1 MAKNTEY
8 EFEETMVTLTDE
20 DGIDKDFYVDE
31 IYEVD
36 GRLYNVCRA
45 RWNVRFFLIP
55 HISAISFK

>member
-36 GRLYNVCRA
+36 SRLYA
-45 RWNVRFFLIP
+45 ALIP
-55 HISAISFK
+55 VLSKTLQNIMCSASKI

>member
-31 IYEVD
+31 KHYRILCVPHQ
-36 GRLYNVCRA
+36 
-45 RWNVRFFLIP
+45 RFR
-55 HISAISFK
+55 K